1 MKMGFHRHSNVHI
14 PALPSIG
21 KRRYTFDVHRSCGFN
36 AERGR
41 GGRLTIPRSVPIRD
55 LRTIYGRRGKRLSL
69 SAERFSIPPS
79 LPQLIVPLK
88 VARLISHTR
97 ILTAK
102 SRRYRGSRLT
112 ACITVPFTLLLSLL
126 VPMPWHQPSGRFRER
141 VALGKMLPP
150 AITGNV
156 LPLLVG

>member
-1 MKMGFHRHSNVHI
+1 MKIGFHRHSNVHI

-21 KRRYTFDVHRSCGFN
+21 ERCYMSNVHRSCGFN
-36 AERGR
+36 AEEG
-41 GGRLTIPRSVPIRD
+41 LTIPRSVPIRA
-55 LRTIYGRRGKRLSL
+55 TSGRFIDEEGTARSL
-69 SAERFSIPPS
+69 STERFSIPPS
-79 LPQLIVPLK
+79 LPQLIVPK

-112 ACITVPFTLLLSLL
+112 ACITIPSPPFPPLAPCPIS
-126 VPMPWHQPSGRFRER
+126 WHQPSGRFRER